1 MLDMEAMKPLMEAG
15 RIAAKVR
22 EEARSVVVVGKPVI
36 EICDFV
42 EESIKALGG
51 EPAFPCNVDIDRV
64 AAHYTSPTGDATIIQ
79 QGSLVKVDI
88 GVHVDGYIA
97 DTAVTVC
104 LEPSLMGLVGAAEA
118 GLDAAINNVR
128 AGARA
133 SDVGAAIER
142 AIRGRGAIPIRNLT
156 GHMMTR
162 YLVHAGQSI
171 PNISGTSG
179 QALKEGEVYAIEPFS
194 VPPDA
199 DGYVT
204 DGPPSNIYQFRKKR
218 RVRGDAAK
226 RMLKFIQSSYRTL
239 PFASRWVLRKF
250 PGSGGSEAFSELLG
264 SKCIYSYSQLV
275 ERSRAPVA
283 QAEHTVIVTG
293 DGCIVTTS

>member
-1 MLDMEAMKPLMEAG
+1 MEATKPLMEAG
-15 RIAAKVR
+15 RIAAKAR
-22 EEARSVVVVGKPVI
+22 EEARSFVDVGKPVI

-42 EESIKALGG
+42 EETIKRLGG
-51 EPAFPCNVDIDRV
+51 EPAFPCNVDIDSV
-64 AAHYTSPTGDATIIQ
+64 AAHYTSPAGDTTIIP

-104 LEPSLMGLVGAAEA
+104 FEPSRMGLVEAAEA
-118 GLDAAINNVR
+118 GLDAAISNVR
-128 AGARA
+128 TGARA
-133 SDVGAAIER
+133 SDIGATIER

-171 PNISGTSG
+171 PNISGTRG
-179 QALKEGEVYAIEPFS
+179 QALMEGEVYAIEPFA
-194 VPPDA
+194 VPQDA
-199 DGYVT
+199 AGNVT
-204 DGPPSNIYQFRKKR
+204 DGAPSNIYQFRKKR
-218 RVRGDAAK
+218 NVRGDAAK

-239 PFASRWVLRKF
+239 PFASRWVLCKF

-264 SKCIYSYSQLV
+264 SKCIYSYPQLV
-275 ERSRAPVA
+275 ERSHAPVA

-293 DGCIVTTS
+293 DGCVVTTA

>member
-1 MLDMEAMKPLMEAG
+1 MLGMEAMKSLMEAG

-22 EEARSVVVVGKPVI
+22 EKARSVVGVGKPVI

-64 AAHYTSPTGDATIIQ
+64 AAHYASPTGDTTIIQ

-97 DTAVTVC
+97 DTAITVC
-104 LEPSLMGLVGAAEA
+104 LDPSLAGLVAAAEA
-118 GLDAAINNVR
+118 GLDAAINTVR

-133 SDVGAAIER
+133 SDVGATIER

-179 QALKEGEVYAIEPFS
+179 QTLREGEVYAIEPFS

-218 RVRGDAAK
+218 KVRGDAAK

-264 SKCIYSYSQLV
+264 SKCIYSYPQLV
-275 ERSRAPVA
+275 ERSHAPVA

-293 DGCIVTTS
+293 DGCIVTTA